1 MNNKIMHSVEV
12 LVIGGGP
19 AGTTVAALLAEQG
32 RQVTL
37 LEKHTHPRF
46 HIGESLLPGNIP
58 ILQRLGVLEEVRR
71 IGVYKPGADFTGP
84 DGEVLAFPF
93 AKALGNTPEHSFQV
107 RRSEFDLILFQNCL
121 AKGVDARQQHRVIQ
135 VDHQGPDS
143 IVTCTDADQQQFRL
157 RARLVID
164 ASGRDGFL
172 ARKHGWQRKSG
183 RHASAA
189 IFGHFT
195 NVTRRQDS
203 LEGNISVYW
212 FDQGWVWMIPLPDD
226 VMSIGAVCW
235 PSALRERATDLETFL
250 KDILAGIPDARERV
264 QHAEVVSA
272 ISATGNYSYQSSRMY
287 GEGFILVGD
296 AYAFIDPVFSSGV
309 FLAMNAGVQCLAPA
323 EAWLAGDRR
332 EFRRKARLYARE
344 VNSKINAFSW
354 FIYRFTTPT
363 MRDLFRNPRN
373 DWQVEQAVI
382 SMLAGDGDGSA
393 DIRRRLTIFKTIY
406 FGSWLKHIKVSLRAW
421 WSKRK
426 NSAVAFADETVMTE
440 RR

>member
-1 MNNKIMHSVEV
+1 MHSVDV

-32 RQVTL
+32 WQVTL
-37 LEKHTHPRF
+37 LEKDTHPKF

-58 ILQRLGVLEEVRR
+58 ILERLGVLEEVRR

-84 DGEVLAFPF
+84 DGEVLVFPF
-93 AKALGNTPEHSFQV
+93 AKALGNTPEHAFQV
-107 RRSEFDLILFQNCL
+107 RRSDFDLILFENCL
-121 AKGVDARQQHRVIQ
+121 AKGVDARQQHRVID
-135 VDHQGPDS
+135 VVHEGPDS
-143 IVTCTDADQQQFRL
+143 LVTCIDEDEQEYRL
-157 RARLVID
+157 RARLVVD

-172 ARKHGWQRKSG
+172 ARKHGWREKNS
-183 RHASAA
+183 RYASAA

-195 NVTRRQDS
+195 NVARRQDS
-203 LEGNISVYW
+203 LEGNISIYW
-212 FDQGWVWMIPLPDD
+212 LEQGWAWMIPLPDD
-226 VMSIGAVCW
+226 VMSVGVVCF
-235 PSALRERATDLETFL
+235 PGALRGRTTDLETFL
-250 KDILAGIPDARERV
+250 REVLSNIPDAEERM
-264 QHAEVVSA
+264 QHAEAVTA
-272 ISATGNYSYQSSRMY
+272 ISATGNYTYQSRRMY

-296 AYAFIDPVFSSGV
+296 SYAFIDPVFSSGV
-309 FLAMNAGVQCLAPA
+309 FLAMNAAVQCLAPA
-323 EAWLAGDRR
+323 QAWLRGDER

-344 VNSKINAFSW
+344 VNSKIGAFAW

-393 DIRRRLTIFKTIY
+393 DIRRRLNIFKTIY
-406 FGSWLKHIKVSLRAW
+406 FGSWLKHINASLRAW
-421 WSKRK
+421 WTKRK
-426 NSAVAFADETVMTE
+426 NVAADFADETVMTE